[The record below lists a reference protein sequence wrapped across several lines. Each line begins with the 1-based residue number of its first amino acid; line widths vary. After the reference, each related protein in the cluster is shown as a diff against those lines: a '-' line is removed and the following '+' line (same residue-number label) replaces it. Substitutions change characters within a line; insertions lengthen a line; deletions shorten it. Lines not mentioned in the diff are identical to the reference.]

1 MGISG
6 EDARSQAKIR
16 GHAKGRPSFLR
27 QIVEPEQEEK
37 LYQFLIFFK
46 TKFLRVFLKF
56 LRFVPEVI

>member
-16 GHAKGRPSFLR
+16 GHAKGRPSILR

-37 LYQFLIFFK
+37 LYQFLIFFFK
-46 TKFLRVFLKF
+46 QNFESF
-56 LRFVPEVI
+56 P

>member
-37 LYQFLIFFK
+37 LYQFFILNQNFESF
-46 TKFLRVFLKF
+46 
-56 LRFVPEVI
+56 P